1 MTRHSPNDTRYPF
14 AALASGLLGG
24 AGVVGGLFLA
34 GVAPPLA
41 ALAGAAMLVLLTV
54 SIKYT
59 DQWEKA
65 VVLRLGSYR
74 GLRGPGYFVIVPVID
89 RVAYTID
96 QRIRTTAF
104 GAESCLTRDTVP
116 VNVDAIAF
124 WIVRDAE
131 RAALEVQNYDEA
143 VVLSAQTALRDA
155 IGKHDLAELIQSR
168 VELGH
173 GLKVALEQKMVN
185 WGIQVQSVEIRDV
198 IIPTALEDAMSR
210 QAQAER
216 ERQARIILG
225 TAETEIAHKFVEAAA
240 AYRDH
245 PVALNLRA
253 MNMLYESIA
262 KRGSLMVVPSG
273 LADSL
278 NAPSL
283 MGVMGATGLVPHNG
297 VGEGST
303 AASGGPVKEL
313 PATATGAP
321 AGR

>member
-1 MTRHSPNDTRYPF
+1 MP
-14 AALASGLLGG
+14 
-24 AGVVGGLFLA
+24 
-34 GVAPPLA
+34 
-41 ALAGAAMLVLLTV
+41 
-54 SIKYT
+54 I
-59 DQWEKA
+59 
-65 VVLRLGSYR
+65 
-74 GLRGPGYFVIVPVID
+74 ID

-124 WIVRDAE
+124 WIVRAAE
-131 RAALEVQNYDEA
+131 RAALEVEDYNEA
-143 VVLSAQTALRDA
+143 VILSAQTALRDA
-155 IGKHDLAELIQSR
+155 IGKHDLAELIQSM

-173 GLKVALEQKMVN
+173 GLKGALEQKMMN

-198 IIPTALEDAMSR
+198 IIPAPLEDVMSR

-225 TAETEIAHKFVEAAA
+225 TAETEIAHKFVEAAD

-245 PVALNLRA
+245 PAALNLRA
-253 MNMLYESIA
+253 MNMLYERIV

-278 NAPSL
+278 NAPSFKARRGPAL
-283 MGVMGATGLVPHNG
+283 IP
-297 VGEGST
+297 
-303 AASGGPVKEL
+303 GGPGPPLVSSEGHSDQVDHKRAATSRARDFRSH
-313 PATATGAP
+313 PAFRGP
-321 AGR
+321 G